1 MYHKSLI
8 MHLMAYGLCCNFYA
22 IALGMCHVAQATK
35 GEVVALKGVEDKSVI
50 EEVKRILDMVF

>member
-1 MYHKSLI
+1 
-8 MHLMAYGLCCNFYA
+8 
-22 IALGMCHVAQATK
+22 VAQATK